1 MVAIQRCLYHFF
13 SCPLKGPF
21 GTGWSTPSFGQCP
34 IDADWHSEDEFMTVS
49 IHRYRDQYWRLHRDQ
64 YRLSYQYRHQFIQ
77 CRRCFETGLF
87 VYVRPFRAW
96 NYVDLHLIVSLGMNQ
111 LLELSESGLRQ
122 DECLRGR
129 PRLVLL
135 ELQDGA
141 RGMVMFV
148 LVVSSSLI
156 LLLLLFLP
164 PNQQFWGHILLCL
177 RGVSQILYDTPRRRS
192 SNDVDFDVWAAKS
205 CLTESHLLKSKASSV
220 HTYSDLMAPLCI
232 TCTRPARSPHG
243 PDGFSSGRHVP
254 YQSSTGITVP
264 LPGVQI

>member
-64 YRLSYQYRHQFIQ
+64 YRLSYQYRYQFIQ

-96 NYVDLHLIVSLGMNQ
+96 NYVDLHLIVSLGI
-111 LLELSESGLRQ
+111 
-122 DECLRGR
+122 R

-177 RGVSQILYDTPRRRS
+177 FKYCFLAVA
-192 SNDVDFDVWAAKS
+192 V
-205 CLTESHLLKSKASSV
+205 CLTCCQVL
-220 HTYSDLMAPLCI
+220 APFDAATACI
-232 TCTRPARSPHG
+232 FWLPRALAWCLA
-243 PDGFSSGRHVP
+243 D
-254 YQSSTGITVP
+254 TV
-264 LPGVQI
+264 